1 MQGTP
6 ELRSW
11 GVPVTVIGATVIGL
25 TAHFSSDFAAF
36 AGGAVAIVG
45 GLAASRVVM
54 MVSRPFGTAWRV
66 HRLAESC
73 RRALSR
79 AARHGTINRGTI
91 NRDDPVEVM
100 LDRFDAVAVRAAADV
115 TPTSVI
121 LTELR
126 IAFNVMEL
134 RRLTPMPDRRLGIDI
149 ERALQRVASHVE
161 TMPRPAFDTRLC
173 AALDTA
179 LRRAVVLGS
188 DAAALPLAGL
198 RRALLPDAAPLASEN
213 EHEERRT

>member
-1 MQGTP
+1 
-6 ELRSW
+6 
-11 GVPVTVIGATVIGL
+11 
-25 TAHFSSDFAAF
+25 
-36 AGGAVAIVG
+36 
-45 GLAASRVVM
+45 
-54 MVSRPFGTAWRV
+54 
-66 HRLAESC
+66 
-73 RRALSR
+73 
-79 AARHGTINRGTI
+79 
-91 NRDDPVEVM
+91 M

-134 RRLTPMPDRRLGIDI
+134 RRLTPMPDRRLGIGI

-161 TMPRPAFDTRLC
+161 TMPRPVFDTRLC

-179 LRRAVVLGS
+179 LRRAAVQGF

-198 RRALLPDAAPLASEN
+198 RRALLPNAAPLAPAMQHREIG
-213 EHEERRT
+213 T